1 MSAIMELALIVVLS
15 LILAGGIAFY
25 LLKGRQ
31 RPDNQLVLMQ
41 QQLDAIR
48 NQLRETLEGNTKI
61 LNQQLVDFSNQL
73 QTQLHRQTGTI
84 NETRK
89 AMDERLDNAARVIGE
104 VQKSMG
110 HVQEALAPVGEIRD
124 ILKAP
129 KMRGGFGEVLL
140 EQLLEEMLPRNMYS
154 TQYSFSDNE
163 RVDAVIKLGGQF
175 APIDSKFPLEK
186 YHEYLKAA
194 SDDERRSARKNI
206 SSALKKHIT
215 DVTKYIRPD
224 EGTYPF
230 AFMYIPSE
238 SIYYELFIGTE
249 SDGALW
255 NHCTA
260 NHVFPVSSNTL
271 YIYLQTISF
280 GLKGMQIAENA
291 RELLN
296 KLEQLQKSLGDLR
309 KNYEKIGT
317 HLKNAQ
323 SAYDETDKR
332 LDKFEN
338 KFVTINTEAAPTL
351 AEHPAKEKEIELV
364 Q

>member
-1 MSAIMELALIVVLS
+1 MVMSAIMELALIVVLS

-129 KMRGGFGEVLL
+129 KMRG
-140 EQLLEEMLPRNMYS
+140 
-154 TQYSFSDNE
+154 
-163 RVDAVIKLGGQF
+163 
-175 APIDSKFPLEK
+175 
-186 YHEYLKAA
+186 
-194 SDDERRSARKNI
+194 
-206 SSALKKHIT
+206 
-215 DVTKYIRPD
+215 
-224 EGTYPF
+224 
-230 AFMYIPSE
+230 
-238 SIYYELFIGTE
+238 
-249 SDGALW
+249 
-255 NHCTA
+255 
-260 NHVFPVSSNTL
+260 
-271 YIYLQTISF
+271 
-280 GLKGMQIAENA
+280 
-291 RELLN
+291 
-296 KLEQLQKSLGDLR
+296 
-309 KNYEKIGT
+309 
-317 HLKNAQ
+317 
-323 SAYDETDKR
+323 
-332 LDKFEN
+332 
-338 KFVTINTEAAPTL
+338 
-351 AEHPAKEKEIELV
+351 
-364 Q
+364 